1 MMNLGH
7 GSELSVIH
15 LAKFTTAGNRTDGG
29 YNPRG
34 GLRNFSLFPAEDIS

>member
-15 LAKFTTAGNRTDGG
+15 LAKFITAGNRTDGG
-29 YNPRG
+29 Y
-34 GLRNFSLFPAEDIS
+34 LFLAEDIS

>member
-15 LAKFTTAGNRTDGG
+15 LAKFTTGGG

-34 GLRNFSLFPAEDIS
+34 GLRNFSLFLAEDIS